1 MKKQSFLTTG
11 LAVEDLHSRE
21 LGDRK
26 KIMDQITAE
35 VLRRFVESV
44 EEKDLDGEIDETRKR
59 ALSLEIEGILTG
71 LLAEWNS
78 PFTQSERRKAVK
90 LVLSEVTGYG
100 PINELILDSTV
111 SEIMVNG
118 PDQVYL
124 ERGGKMNLTEI
135 TFRDNAHV
143 LHLIEKICA
152 PLGRRIDESSPM
164 VDARLPDGSRVNA
177 IIHPLSLRG
186 PVLTIRKFAAIP
198 FTAGDLLSFG
208 TASSQIM
215 TFLELCVKSRINMLI
230 TGGTDSGKT
239 TFLNVISEYIPPTER
254 IITIEDAAELQ
265 MRQEHVLPL
274 EARPPNIE
282 GQGQIT
288 IRDLVINALRMRPDR
303 IIVGEV
309 RGGEALDML
318 QAMNTGHDG
327 SITTLHAN
335 NPRDALARLETM
347 VLMAGM
353 DLPHRAI
360 REQVASA
367 IELIIHTAR
376 FPDGSRKVTQIT
388 EVLGMEGT
396 TILLQDLFIFEN
408 KGIDGEGLV
417 TGRHLATGIVPTFLD
432 KLALY
437 GETVD
442 RALFSSDYGA
452 GAAPSRGRPQQ

>member
-1 MKKQSFLTTG
+1 MKEPSFLTTS
-11 LAVEDLHSRE
+11 LANEDLLMPRE
-21 LGDRK
+21 LGNRK
-26 KIMDQITAE
+26 KVMDEITAE
-35 VLRRFVESV
+35 VLRRFVDSIED
-44 EEKDLDGEIDETRKR
+44 EEYSGEISETQKR
-59 ALSLEIEGILTG
+59 ALTEQVSGILAE
-71 LLAEWNS
+71 LLAERNS
-78 PFTQSERRKAVK
+78 PFSQSEKRKAVK
-90 LVLSEVTGYG
+90 LVLDEITGYG
-100 PINELILDSTV
+100 PINELIYDPTV

-124 ERGGKMNLTEI
+124 ERDGKMSLTGI
-135 TFRDNAHV
+135 TFRDDAHV
-143 LHLIEKICA
+143 LNLIEKICA

-164 VDARLPDGSRVNA
+164 VDARLSDGSRVNA

-198 FTAGDLLSFG
+198 FTCKDLLSFG
-208 TASSQIM
+208 TVSPKIM
-215 TFLELCVKSRINMLI
+215 AFLELCVKSRINMLI

-239 TFLNVISEYIPPTER
+239 TFLNVISEYIPASER

-282 GQGQIT
+282 GQGRIT

-335 NPRDALARLETM
+335 SPRDALARLETM

-367 IELIIHTAR
+367 IELIVHTAR
-376 FPDGSRKVTQIT
+376 FPDGSRKVVQIT
-388 EVLGMEGT
+388 EVLGMEGD
-396 TILLQDLFIFEN
+396 TITLQDLFFFEN
-408 KGIDGEGLV
+408 QGIDDAGRV
-417 TGRHLATGIVPTFLD
+417 TGRYQATGIIPTFLE
-432 KLALY
+432 KLTLY
-437 GETVD
+437 GETVERD
-442 RALFSSDYGA
+442 MFAIGEEASPEPLR
-452 GAAPSRGRPQQ
+452 RRP

>member
-1 MKKQSFLTTG
+1 MKEPSFLTTS
-11 LAVEDLHSRE
+11 LTNDDLPVSRE

-26 KIMDQITAE
+26 KIMDEITAE
-35 VLRRFVESV
+35 VLRRFVDSV
-44 EEKDLDGEIDETRKR
+44 EDETLNETVGEARKEALVGEIE
-59 ALSLEIEGILTG
+59 G
-71 LLAEWNS
+71 LLAELLAERNS
-78 PFTQSERRKAVK
+78 PFSLVEKRRAVN
-90 LVLSEVTGYG
+90 LVLNEIIGFG
-100 PINELILDSTV
+100 PINELIEDPTV
-111 SEIMVNG
+111 TEVMVNG

-124 ERGGKMNLTEI
+124 EREGKMNLTEI
-135 TFRDNAHV
+135 TFRDDTHV
-143 LHLIEKICA
+143 LSLIEKICA

-186 PVLTIRKFAAIP
+186 PLLTIRKFAAIP
-198 FTAGDLLSFG
+198 FTCRDLLSFG
-208 TASSQIM
+208 TVSPRIM

-254 IITIEDAAELQ
+254 IVTIEDAAELQ

-282 GQGQIT
+282 GRGQIT

-335 NPRDALARLETM
+335 SPRDALARLETM

-367 IELIIHTAR
+367 IELVVHTSR
-376 FPDGSRKVTQIT
+376 FPDGSRKVVQIT
-388 EVLGMEGT
+388 EVLGMEGE
-396 TILLQDLFIFEN
+396 TITLQDLFFFEN
-408 KGIDGEGLV
+408 HGIDEETGRV
-417 TGRHLATGIVPTFLD
+417 AGRHLATGIMPTFLD
-432 KLALY
+432 KLTLY
-437 GETVD
+437 GETVESG
-442 RALFSSDYGA
+442 LFATGA
-452 GAAPSRGRPQQ
+452 KAAADAARGRR

>member
-1 MKKQSFLTTG
+1 MKEPSFLTTS
-11 LAVEDLHSRE
+11 LADEALLISRE

-26 KIMDQITAE
+26 QIMDEITAE
-35 VLRRFVESV
+35 VLRRFVDSV
-44 EEKDLDGEIDETRKR
+44 EDEEFTGEISEAQKK
-59 ALSLEIEGILTG
+59 ALAEEIGGILAG

-78 PFTQSERRKAVK
+78 PFSQSEKRKAVK
-90 LVLSEVTGYG
+90 LVLDEITGYG
-100 PINELILDSTV
+100 PINDLIYDPTV

-118 PDQVYL
+118 PEQVYL
-124 ERGGKMNLTEI
+124 ERDGKMSLTGI
-135 TFRDNAHV
+135 TFRDDAHV
-143 LHLIEKICA
+143 LNLIEKICA

-198 FTAGDLLSFG
+198 FTCADLLSFG
-208 TASSQIM
+208 TASPKIM

-239 TFLNVISEYIPPTER
+239 TFLNVISEYIPPSER

-335 NPRDALARLETM
+335 SPRDALARLETM

-367 IELIIHTAR
+367 IELIVHTAR
-376 FPDGSRKVTQIT
+376 FPDGNRKVVQIT
-388 EVLGMEGT
+388 EVLGMEGD
-396 TILLQDLFIFEN
+396 TILLQDLFLFEN
-408 KGIDGEGLV
+408 KGIDDTGRV
-417 TGRHLATGIVPTFLD
+417 TGRHLATGIVPTFIE
-432 KLALY
+432 KLTLY

-442 RALFSSDYGA
+442 RDLFSNAEKVRGGA
-452 GAAPSRGRPQQ
+452 

>member
-1 MKKQSFLTTG
+1 MKEQSFLTSS
-11 LAVEDLHSRE
+11 LAGAELAISRE

-35 VLRRFVESV
+35 VLRRFVDSV
-44 EEKDLDGEIDETRKR
+44 EDEDFNETIAESQRKVL
-59 ALSLEIEGILTG
+59 AGQIEGILAE
-71 LLAEWNS
+71 LLAELNS
-78 PFTQSERRKAVK
+78 PFSQSEKRRAVK
-90 LVLSEVTGYG
+90 LVLDEITGYG
-100 PINELILDSTV
+100 PINDLIEDPTV
-111 SEIMVNG
+111 SEVMVNG

-124 ERGGKMNLTEI
+124 ERDGRMDLTGI
-135 TFRDNAHV
+135 TFRDDAHV
-143 LHLIEKICA
+143 LNLIEKICA

-198 FTAGDLLSFG
+198 FTCRDLLSFG
-208 TASSQIM
+208 TASPGIM
-215 TFLELCVKSRINMLI
+215 TFLEHCVRARINMLI

-282 GQGQIT
+282 GQGRIS

-367 IELIIHTAR
+367 IEMIVHTAR
-376 FPDGSRKVTQIT
+376 FPDGSRKVIQIT
-388 EVLGMEGT
+388 EVLGMEGE
-396 TILLQDLFIFEN
+396 TISLQDLFLFDHE
-408 KGIDGEGLV
+408 GIDESGHV
-417 TGRHLATGIVPTFLD
+417 TGRHRATGIIPTFMD
-432 KLALY
+432 KLTLY
-437 GETVD
+437 GGTVERNLFAFDDET
-442 RALFSSDYGA
+442 G
-452 GAAPSRGRPQQ
+452 SRSVRRRG

>member
-1 MKKQSFLTTG
+1 MKDQSFLTAG
-11 LAVEDLHSRE
+11 LGDEDLQASRE

-26 KIMDQITAE
+26 RVMDEITAE
-35 VLRRFVESV
+35 VLRRFVDSV
-44 EEKDLDGEIDETRKR
+44 EDDEILNGEISEARKR
-59 ALSLEIEGILTG
+59 SLAVEIEGILAG
-71 LLAEWNS
+71 LLEERHS
-78 PFTQSERRKAVK
+78 PFSQSEKRKAVK
-90 LVLSEVTGYG
+90 LVLDEITGYG
-100 PINELILDSTV
+100 PVNDLIYDPTV

-124 ERGGKMNLTEI
+124 ERDGRISLTGI
-135 TFRDNAHV
+135 TFRDHTHV
-143 LHLIEKICA
+143 LNLIEKICA

-198 FTAGDLLSFG
+198 FTCGDLLSFG
-208 TASSQIM
+208 TVSPQVMS
-215 TFLELCVKSRINMLI
+215 FLELCVKSRINMLI

-239 TFLNVISEYIPPTER
+239 TFLNVISEYIPATER

-282 GQGQIT
+282 GQGRIT

-335 NPRDALARLETM
+335 SPRDALARLETM

-367 IELIIHTAR
+367 IELVVHTAR

-388 EVLGMEGT
+388 EVLGMEGG
-396 TILLQDLFIFEN
+396 TITLQDLFYFEN
-408 KGIDGEGLV
+408 LGIDAAGRV
-417 TGRHLATGIVPTFLD
+417 TGRHRASGIVPTFMD
-432 KLALY
+432 KLTLY
-437 GETVD
+437 GAVVD
-442 RALFSSDYGA
+442 RDLFAMGA
-452 GAAPSRGRPQQ
+452 SGQAASARGGE